1 MSALFELQGTASLPE
16 IRSVANAVDGCTAV
30 ATLSFPMLPTMLLG
44 NDKNEWSFDISNSL
58 ESLEV
63 ENEDNGLTRRNRI
76 LTIDNHFFGLTVLS
90 APPPSNHNVEYVN
103 SKPK

>member
-44 NDKNEWSFDISNSL
+44 NDKNDRNFDILNFLPSP
-58 ESLEV
+58 EV
-63 ENEDNGLTRRNRI
+63 ESEDNELTRQRHI